1 MVLKTPITK
10 VGISSSAGLRSE
22 NQDYAAS
29 TKSGG
34 GDHGQVAAV
43 ADGVSSVKGARI
55 AAQIAVLSF
64 FEGYFGLPPAMSV
77 EFAAK
82 RAVKGVNSWMHEQRK
97 HDESLKGMACTLSG
111 LILRRDRAHV
121 VHVGDSRI
129 YRVRNSMIH
138 CLTVDH
144 VHHDPEQKNIV
155 LQAIGIHQ
163 DIHILYDNLELR
175 NHDRYLLCS
184 DGVHGVLSDKV
195 IGRCLKNFKDVDEAA
210 NNLVGLALETGSRD
224 NLTALVI
231 DVVSMG
237 LEDRAGFQSL
247 ISDLPILPLPN
258 VGQTIDDYLLEEIV
272 SEGRYARIFKA
283 KDLPNDCAVAIKFPS
298 AESRDSV
305 YRSAFIRELWVG
317 TRIDNPWVVEV
328 VPPDPS
334 RQTMLYSVMPFY
346 EGESLENRTGQAN
359 FTSLPEILRIGIKL
373 ANGVAALNRNHVIHR
388 DIKPANILLLPDGDI
403 KLLDLGVARVPGIEP
418 LLDQAVPGTPN
429 YMAPEMYHGAA
440 GDEKTDVY
448 ALGVTLYRLLTG
460 GYFPYGE
467 VGRTGPPQRRNWT
480 GAGSHR
486 EDLPAWLEA
495 VLEKA
500 VALNPKDRYID
511 AAELADELEAGLSNG
526 RLAIRIGANWYHRHA
541 LLFWQLV
548 SGLLLIGL
556 TFSLLN

>member
-1 MVLKTPITK
+1 
-10 VGISSSAGLRSE
+10 VGICSSAGLRSE

-29 TKSGG
+29 TKSGD

-55 AAQIAVLSF
+55 AAQVTVGSF
-64 FEGYFGLPPAMSV
+64 LEGYFGLPPAMSV
-77 EFAAK
+77 EFAVR
-82 RAVKGVNSWMHEQRK
+82 RAVNSVNSWMHEQRK
-97 HDESLKGMACTLSG
+97 HDESLKGMACTLSAI
-111 LILRRDRAHV
+111 ILRRDRAHV

-129 YRVRNSMIH
+129 YRLRNSMIH

-175 NHDRYLLCS
+175 NHDRYLLCT

-195 IGRCLKNFKDVDEAA
+195 IGRILKNFNNVDEAA
-210 NNLVGLALETGSRD
+210 NNLVELAKEAGSRD
-224 NLTALVI
+224 NLTALVV

-237 LEDRAGFQSL
+237 LADRTGFQSL
-247 ISDLPILPLPN
+247 VSDLPIRPLPN
-258 VGQTIDDYLLEEIV
+258 AGQTIDDYLLKEIV

-283 KDLPNDCAVAIKFPS
+283 EDLLNDRTVALKFPS

-317 TRIDNPWVVEV
+317 TRIENPWVVKV
-328 VPPDPS
+328 IAPDPG

-346 EGESLENRTGQAN
+346 EGESLENRTGQADLS
-359 FTSLPEILRIGIKL
+359 SLPEILRIGISL
-373 ANGVAALNRNHVIHR
+373 ANGVAALNRNQVIHR
-388 DIKPANILLLPDGDI
+388 DIKPANVMLLPDGDI
-403 KLLDLGVARVPGIEP
+403 KLLDLGVVRAPGLEP
-418 LLDQAVPGTPN
+418 LLDQRVPGTPN

-467 VGRTGPPQRRNWT
+467 VGRTGPPHRRNWT
-480 GAGSHR
+480 SARSHR
-486 EDLPAWLEA
+486 KDLPAWLEA

-500 VALNPKDRYID
+500 VALNPKDRYMD

-526 RLAIRIGANWYHRHA
+526 RLALRLGVNWYHRHA

-556 TFSLLN
+556 TFSLLAQSAGEIAR